1 MDYTGDGARV
11 GTKSSDG
18 GPAVTEGGPGD
29 RAGLEAGDVITE
41 VDGRRIH
48 SGDELI
54 VKTRAHRPGDRLE
67 LTVERDG
74 RESPYRWCSDPR
86 TATKRIERGP
96 SEDRLTETSQ
106 RRPQTALHKAN
117 NPENRPPARTR
128 SPRDSTGRTGTAGT
142 VDPARTTED
151 PHRPPRAEDRGH
163 RKELQVFNDIGPL
176 ELITLVVLAV
186 LVFGP
191 DKLPKVIQDVM
202 RTVRKIREF
211 SESAKQDIR
220 SELGPEFKDF
230 EFEDLNPKTFIR
242 KQLDNDELGLKEI
255 RNGFDLK
262 KEMAEVT
269 DSVHSTDTPAASS
282 SGGRID
288 MTKKPEEPGEDNRP
302 PFDADAT

>member
-1 MDYTGDGARV
+1 
-11 GTKSSDG
+11 
-18 GPAVTEGGPGD
+18 
-29 RAGLEAGDVITE
+29 
-41 VDGRRIH
+41 
-48 SGDELI
+48 
-54 VKTRAHRPGDRLE
+54 
-67 LTVERDG
+67 
-74 RESPYRWCSDPR
+74 
-86 TATKRIERGP
+86 
-96 SEDRLTETSQ
+96 
-106 RRPQTALHKAN
+106 
-117 NPENRPPARTR
+117 
-128 SPRDSTGRTGTAGT
+128 
-142 VDPARTTED
+142 
-151 PHRPPRAEDRGH
+151 
-163 RKELQVFNDIGPL
+163 VFNDIGPL

-269 DSVHSTDTPAASS
+269 DAVHSTDTSPSSSS

-288 MTKKPEEPGEDNRP
+288 MTKKPEELGKDDRP

>member
-1 MDYTGDGARV
+1 M
-11 GTKSSDG
+11 
-18 GPAVTEGGPGD
+18 
-29 RAGLEAGDVITE
+29 
-41 VDGRRIH
+41 
-48 SGDELI
+48 
-54 VKTRAHRPGDRLE
+54 
-67 LTVERDG
+67 
-74 RESPYRWCSDPR
+74 
-86 TATKRIERGP
+86 
-96 SEDRLTETSQ
+96 
-106 RRPQTALHKAN
+106 
-117 NPENRPPARTR
+117 
-128 SPRDSTGRTGTAGT
+128 
-142 VDPARTTED
+142 
-151 PHRPPRAEDRGH
+151 
-163 RKELQVFNDIGPL
+163 FNDIGPL

-191 DKLPKVIQDVM
+191 EKLPKVIQDVM

-269 DSVHSTDTPAASS
+269 DAVHSTDTSPSPSS

-288 MTKKPEEPGEDNRP
+288 MTKKPDEPGKDDRP